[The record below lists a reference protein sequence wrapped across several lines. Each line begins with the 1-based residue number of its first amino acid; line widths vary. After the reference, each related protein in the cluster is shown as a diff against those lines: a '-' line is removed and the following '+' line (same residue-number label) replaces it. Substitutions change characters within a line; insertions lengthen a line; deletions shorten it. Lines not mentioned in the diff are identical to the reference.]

1 MTNRFKRWIAF
12 VLLTVVTAGSLIG
25 LTKIKPIN
33 QERHEG
39 SVAVEELAK
48 EINQLEEKVKEQ
60 EETEKEI
67 NKPEPEEVLEVITLV
82 NKSAL
87 NKRSEPV
94 LGDNIR
100 DVIPQGTELKLYDK
114 IYNDE
119 WYEIANGD
127 GLLDYVN
134 KDYLVSVEEWQE
146 IEAELKKKEQERLA
160 KIEEQKKAQEIKAK
174 ENPTSKLSR
183 GGEVPQGKNIK
194 VEVSHYCACSSCS
207 GGYGGKTASG
217 SGVYVGAVAAPPE
230 IPLGSKIMI
239 NGNMY
244 TVEDRGGYI
253 QKVGDTYRI
262 DIYVPNHQE
271 ALSKGRYTTTAQLY

>member
-1 MTNRFKRWIAF
+1 MTNRFKRWISF
-12 VLLTVVTAGSLIG
+12 VILTVITAGSLIA
-25 LTKIKPIN
+25 LTKIKPIE
-33 QERHEG
+33 QPKHEG

-48 EINQLEEKVKEQ
+48 EINELEERVENQ
-60 EETEKEI
+60 EEN
-67 NKPEPEEVLEVITLV
+67 NKPEPEEVPDVITLV

-87 NKRSEPV
+87 NKRSEPE

-100 DVIPQGTELKLYDK
+100 EVIPQGTELKLYDK
-114 IYNDE
+114 IYNGE

-127 GLLDYVN
+127 GLLDYIN
-134 KDYLVSVEEWQE
+134 KEYLVTMDEWKE
-146 IEAELKKKEQERLA
+146 IEAEIIKKEQERLA
-160 KIEEQKKAQEIKAK
+160 KIEEEKKAQALKAK
-174 ENPTSKLSR
+174 EHPTSKLSR
-183 GGEVPQGKNIK
+183 GGSVPQGKNIK

-239 NGNMY
+239 NGHMY

>member
-1 MTNRFKRWIAF
+1 MTNRFKRWISF
-12 VLLTVVTAGSLIG
+12 VLFTLVTAVSLIG
-25 LTKIKPIN
+25 LTKIKPIE
-33 QERHEG
+33 QPRHEG
-39 SVAVEELAK
+39 SVAVEELAR
-48 EINQLEEKVKEQ
+48 EIDELEEKVDKEIE
-60 EETEKEI
+60 EETT
-67 NKPEPEEVLEVITLV
+67 KPEPEEVLDVITLV
-82 NKSAL
+82 NRSAL

-94 LGDNIR
+94 IGDNVR

-114 IYNDE
+114 IYNDG

-134 KDYLVSVEEWQE
+134 KDYLVSIEEWKE

-160 KIEEQKKAQEIKAK
+160 KLEEEKKAQEIKAK

-183 GGEVPQGKNIK
+183 GGSVPQGKNIK
-194 VEVSHYCACSSCS
+194 VEVSHYCSCSSCS

-239 NGNMY
+239 NGNVY

-253 QKVGDTYRI
+253 KKVGDTYRI
-262 DIYVPNHQE
+262 DIYVPSHQE

>member
-1 MTNRFKRWIAF
+1 MTNRFKRWISF
-12 VLLTVVTAGSLIG
+12 VILTVITAGSLIA
-25 LTKIKPIN
+25 LTKIKPIEQPN
-33 QERHEG
+33 HEG
-39 SVAVEELAK
+39 CIAVEELAK
-48 EINQLEEKVKEQ
+48 EINELEERVENQ
-60 EETEKEI
+60 EEN
-67 NKPEPEEVLEVITLV
+67 NKPEPKEVPDVITLV

-94 LGDNIR
+94 LGDNVR

-114 IYNDE
+114 LYNDE

-160 KIEEQKKAQEIKAK
+160 KIEEEKKAQEIKAK

-239 NGNMY
+239 NGNIY

>member
-1 MTNRFKRWIAF
+1 MTNRFKRWISF
-12 VLLTVVTAGSLIG
+12 VILTVITAGSLIA
-25 LTKIKPIN
+25 LTKIKPIEQPN
-33 QERHEG
+33 HEG
-39 SVAVEELAK
+39 SIAVEELAK
-48 EINQLEEKVKEQ
+48 EINELEERVENQ
-60 EETEKEI
+60 EEN
-67 NKPEPEEVLEVITLV
+67 NKPEPKEALEVITLV

-94 LGDNIR
+94 LGDNVR

-114 IYNDE
+114 LYNDE

-160 KIEEQKKAQEIKAK
+160 KIEEEKKAQEIKAK

-239 NGNMY
+239 NGNIY